1 MILRFRGLPEYSADS
16 HLIVPTTMSE
26 STLSARPILGAA
38 PTANAVH
45 GKGRQSQ
52 FRLIAACSIGNA
64 LEMYDFTVYSFF
76 ALLIGKLFF
85 PSDSAYGSLLL
96 AVATFGIGFVMR
108 PLGGFVIGNYAD
120 RHGRKA
126 AMTLTIGL
134 MVAGTLCLALAP
146 TYATAGIFGSLV
158 VLAGRLLQGFSLGG
172 EIGASTAML
181 MEAGGIQGRGFRV
194 SWQLGSQ
201 GIAAVLGALTG
212 AVLYASLPQAS
223 LESWGWRVPFVLGLL
238 IAPVGLYIRN
248 QLDET
253 HVADASAPSPLGT
266 LFRQHGGTVVK
277 GILTIIGGTVA
288 TYLVIYFMPTY
299 MIRVLHL
306 PPSLSLLAGVVTG
319 LVGLVASLT
328 AGWMADRLQRR
339 KPLVVGSM
347 VFTLLTLYPAFWL
360 MTHYPS
366 VPLVLV
372 LSGVLTAS
380 VYLGSTPMLLM
391 LMEILPAKVRASGLS
406 VIYAVGVTVF
416 GGSCQLVVTW
426 LLATTGNP
434 MAPAFYMMACGSVT
448 LLAILS
454 LREVRRD

>member
-1 MILRFRGLPEYSADS
+1 MNDATLP
-16 HLIVPTTMSE
+16 
-26 STLSARPILGAA
+26 AA
-38 PTANAVH
+38 PSLAPSQA
-45 GKGRQSQ
+45 KPASPPRQSQ
-52 FRLIAACSIGNA
+52 SRLIAACSIGNA

-134 MVAGTLCLALAP
+134 MAIGTMCLAFAP
-146 TYATAGIFGSLV
+146 TYAVAGLFGPV
-158 VLAGRLLQGFSLGG
+158 MIVAGRLLQGFSLGG

-181 MEAGGIQGRGFRV
+181 MESGGVKGRGFRV

-201 GIAAVLGALTG
+201 GIAATLGALT
-212 AVLYASLPQAS
+212 AAILYGVLPQAS

-238 IAPVGLYIRN
+238 IAPVGLYIRAH
-248 QLDET
+248 LDET
-253 HVADASAPSPLGT
+253 HTAEAHAPSPLGT
-266 LFRQHGGTVVK
+266 LFREHGGTVVK

-288 TYLVIYFMPTY
+288 TYLVVYFMPTY
-299 MIRVLHL
+299 MIRELHL
-306 PPSLSLLAGVVTG
+306 PPSLSLLSGCVTGVVC
-319 LVGLVASLT
+319 LVMSLVAGTL
-328 AGWMADRLQRR
+328 ADRLPHR
-339 KPLVVGSM
+339 KPLVLGSM
-347 VFTLLTLYPAFWL
+347 AFTLVCLYPAFWL

-366 VPLVLV
+366 VPLVLS
-372 LSGVLTAS
+372 LSALLTAS

-391 LMEILPAKVRASGLS
+391 MMELLPAHVRASGLS

-416 GGSCQLVVTW
+416 GGSCQFIVTW
-426 LLATTGNP
+426 MLAKSGNP
-434 MAPAFYMMACGSVT
+434 MAPAFYMMACGTVT
-448 LLAILS
+448 ILAVLTI
-454 LREVRRD
+454 RENAQAH